1 MGWLGLGQP
10 NNDAKPKSV
19 FCVLSGGGSRASFQ
33 IGALDY
39 LYHHDDQ
46 FRPTGFVGT
55 SAGAVISVALAQY
68 AEIPKQH
75 QALSRLRDIWL
86 AMSDQEDMFT
96 GRTWLNRIMADFPD
110 WRSWISQPEPTP
122 PTPSRR
128 RLPFARSSETVV
140 AETPAAGPLEQALQP
155 DEEVRPQWSL
165 DLLAQLASN
174 VGRLPKLSG
183 DLAAAWRGLD
193 KSRSL
198 YRPGRV
204 LSQLLDEEF
213 FHGDRIAASGV
224 TLRLAMVALE
234 SGEVH
239 YLTESGKLVNR
250 DQQEIDPGPYEISL
264 GVLASC
270 AIPGVFRPVPI
281 GAETYIDGGARETVP
296 AETAIGQ
303 LGADRAYVISSQH
316 IGVPERSSMAGAD
329 IFSTVTRATE
339 ILMDEAAR
347 DELAYAYSAGALVIA
362 PEFAVHDAMTV
373 DPGLSKI
380 NYDYGWLVAA
390 EQHLKLDQ
398 ASRDLHKQ
406 LIKMRMR
413 CLELE
418 KVSLAEPAS
427 IATEE
432 LAGAKRQLRG
442 LLNQVGAGVLP
453 PGGERWWANYEVH
466 RQQPTRRPSW
476 LS

>member
-1 MGWLGLGQP
+1 MSLIGWLGLGQP
-10 NNDAKPKSV
+10 NNDAKPQSV

-39 LYHHDDQ
+39 LYRNDPQ

-68 AEIPKQH
+68 AEADQQH
-75 QALSRLRDIWL
+75 EALTQLRDIWL
-86 AMSDQEDMFT
+86 GMTDQEDMFT
-96 GRTWLNRIMADFPD
+96 GRSWLNRIMADFPD
-110 WRSWISQPEPTP
+110 WRALIGQGDQAAAATE
-122 PTPSRR
+122 SRR
-128 RLPFARSSETVV
+128 RLPFGRSAGSSTQEVQPV
-140 AETPAAGPLEQALQP
+140 GPLEQALQP

-165 DLLAQLASN
+165 DLLTQLASN
-174 VGRLPKLSG
+174 IGRLPKLSG

-193 KSRSL
+193 RSRSL

-213 FHGDRIAASGV
+213 FRGERIADSGV

-239 YLTESGKLVNR
+239 YLTETGTLVNR
-250 DQQEIDPGPYEISL
+250 DQREIDPGPYDISL

-339 ILMDEAAR
+339 ILMDEATR

-380 NYDYGWLVAA
+380 NYDYGWLAAA

-398 ASRDLHKQ
+398 ANRDLHKQ
-406 LIKMRMR
+406 LIRMRMR

-418 KVSLAEPAS
+418 KLSLADPGNG
-427 IATEE
+427 ATED

-442 LLNQVGAGVLP
+442 QLSEVTPGVLP
-453 PGGERWWANYEVH
+453 PGGDRW
-466 RQQPTRRPSW
+466 
-476 LS
+476 